1 VLWEG
6 RVDVGAYPSGI
17 TFLSAATISN
27 VGNDYTVTPNGATR
41 FVIFFQN
48 GIPHTTDASSP
59 YTATVT
65 SGTVTAKAYAR
76 YAQANAVFT
85 ATDAGGVYR
94 LGRSSTV
101 RAGTVRRP

>member
-1 VLWEG
+1 
-6 RVDVGAYPSGI
+6 VDVGAYPSGI

-65 SGTVTAKAYAR
+65 SGTVTAKCYAR
-76 YAQANAVFT
+76 YAQSTAVFT
-85 ATDAGGVYR
+85 ATDAGEVTR
-94 LGRSSTV
+94 
-101 RAGTVRRP
+101 RANVTLLKVGTILPP